1 MKADA
6 IGNLLSRILLQNKN
20 RHKKSKKG
28 LGKYNLMC

>member
-20 RHKKSKKG
+20 RHKKLKKD
-28 LGKYNLMC
+28 LANII

>member
-20 RHKKSKKG
+20 LHKEIKNQKKD
-28 LGKYNLMC
+28 LANII